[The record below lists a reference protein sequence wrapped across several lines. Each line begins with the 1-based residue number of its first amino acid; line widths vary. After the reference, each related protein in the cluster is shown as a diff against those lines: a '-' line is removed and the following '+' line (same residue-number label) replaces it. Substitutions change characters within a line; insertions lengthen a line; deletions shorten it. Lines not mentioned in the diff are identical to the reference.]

1 MTSMR
6 ITLTIAVALAMIAC
20 TVAFAQDAEA
30 PEEAV
35 EEAAVEQPQAAQDGE
50 RVQDALIALY
60 RFDNVIEG
68 TIIPDATREFGG
80 LDLMIQGAYQGSPV
94 EVRDG
99 AVHLSGV
106 QETQVPGVFST
117 DPATDI
123 VNSIQASGQ
132 LTVEAWV
139 TPAADDLTGPAR
151 IVSISRG
158 SGERNVTLGQTNDQY
173 ILRLRTSATGQQGTP
188 ELMSPE
194 GTLVPDQLQHVIV
207 TFDGQAATMYID
219 GDAVSQTAHFAGT
232 LNNWDETMSLVIGNE
247 TDGNR
252 RWFGSVHL
260 VAIYAYALSPD
271 QVRMNFDAGF

>member
-1 MTSMR
+1 MR

-30 PEEAV
+30 PAEAA
-35 EEAAVEQPQAAQDGE
+35 EEAAAEQPQAAQDGE
-50 RVQDALIALY
+50 RVQDELIALY
-60 RFDNVIEG
+60 RFDKMIEG
-68 TIIPDATREFGG
+68 TIIPDVTREFGG

-123 VNSIQASGQ
+123 VNSMQASGQ

-151 IVSISRG
+151 IVTISHDTAQ
-158 SGERNVTLGQTNDQY
+158 RNITLGQHRDAY
-173 ILRLRTSATGQQGTP
+173 ALRMRTSATNGQGNPEVHTP
-188 ELMSPE
+188 EGSLKVNE
-194 GTLVPDQLQHVIV
+194 LQHVVV
-207 TFDGQAATMYID
+207 TFDGQTTVIYVD
-219 GDAVSQTAHFAGT
+219 GESVYEAVDRAGT
-232 LNNWDETMSLVIGNE
+232 FENWDDAMHLGIGNE
-247 TDGNR
+247 ITGDR

-260 VAIYAYALSPD
+260 VAFYTYALSPD
-271 QVRMNFDAGF
+271 QVRMNFDAGV